1 MKKLTNRQKQAIAT
15 KLRITQVATEL
26 FKLNGFDSVKIQDI
40 CQASG
45 ISTGAFYHHFKS
57 KAEIINTAYEQVDIL
72 VLDRLETRSFPSN
85 LDKLLFLLG
94 EGSNVM
100 EELGWVFVSEIYKN
114 LLSIEGKY
122 STKPDRYIALEV
134 RSIVEDSI
142 KNGELNNSISSLDL
156 TMIIMRISRGT
167 IFDWCLH
174 EGSYD
179 LKSRMEFEL
188 NLLLSNFKTQKLYE
202 KSHYKIF

>member
-40 CQASG
+40 CQAAE
-45 ISTGAFYHHFKS
+45 ISIGAFYHHFKS

-72 VLDRLETRSFPSN
+72 VLDRLETKDLDSN

-94 EGSNVM
+94 EGAVVM

-114 LLSIEGKY
+114 LLSIESKY

-134 RSIVEDSI
+134 RSIIEDSL
-142 KNGELNNSISSLDL
+142 KNGELNSSISSFDL

-188 NLLLSNFKTQKLYE
+188 NLLLSNFKTK
-202 KSHYKIF
+202 KSD

>member
-40 CQASG
+40 CQAAE
-45 ISTGAFYHHFKS
+45 ISIGAFYHHFKS
-57 KAEIINTAYEQVDIL
+57 KSEIINTAYEQVDIL
-72 VLDRLETRSFPSN
+72 VLDRLETKDLDSN

-94 EGSNVM
+94 EGAIVM

-114 LLSIEGKY
+114 LLSIESKY

-134 RSIVEDSI
+134 RSIIEDSL
-142 KNGELNNSISSLDL
+142 KNGELNSSISSFDL

-188 NLLLSNFKTQKLYE
+188 NLLLSNFKTKKLD
-202 KSHYKIF
+202 

>member
-40 CQASG
+40 CQAAE
-45 ISTGAFYHHFKS
+45 ISIGAFYHHFKS
-57 KAEIINTAYEQVDIL
+57 KSEIINTAYEQVDIL
-72 VLDRLETRSFPSN
+72 VLDRLETKDLDSN
-85 LDKLLFLLG
+85 LDKLLFLLV
-94 EGSNVM
+94 EGAVVM

-114 LLSIEGKY
+114 LLSIESKY

-134 RSIVEDSI
+134 RSIIEDSL
-142 KNGELNNSISSLDL
+142 KSGELNSSISSFDL

-188 NLLLSNFKTQKLYE
+188 NLLLSNFKTEKLD
-202 KSHYKIF
+202 

>member
-40 CQASG
+40 CQAAE
-45 ISTGAFYHHFKS
+45 ISIGAFYHHFKS

-72 VLDRLETRSFPSN
+72 VLDRLETKDLDSN

-94 EGSNVM
+94 EGAVVM

-114 LLSIEGKY
+114 LLSIESKY

-134 RSIVEDSI
+134 RSIIEDSL
-142 KNGELNNSISSLDL
+142 KNGELNSSISSFDL

-174 EGSYD
+174 EGNYD

-188 NLLLSNFKTQKLYE
+188 NLLLSNFKIKNPDE
-202 KSHYKIF
+202 K